1 MFIKVFVDEKPIYL
15 ADHDNNR
22 LQQKI
27 EEGFSFYDNNTN
39 IKYNEV
45 VNELRDTEKAGAVIL
60 QKDFNVLKKSFF
72 DFFDIIEAGGGIVQN
87 EDKDL
92 LFIFRRDKW
101 DLPKG
106 KLETGERIEVCAERE
121 IEEETGVTQLTLK
134 RKIGE
139 TYHIYS
145 EKGNDI
151 LKISH
156 WFYFTCLSEQ
166 NMVAQTE
173 EDIVEV
179 KWIATKDIK
188 TPMANTYNNIKEI
201 LGVFFDTP

>member
-72 DFFDIIEAGGGIVQN
+72 DFFEIIEAGGGIVQN

-92 LFIFRRDKW
+92 LFIFRRNKW